1 MIYMST
7 NLPETEI
14 LKTDVLGRVK
24 MSVERREAILD
35 EFERSGVAGAPF
47 AEMIGVKY
55 TTFATWVQKRK
66 KARGQ
71 YPCIAV
77 VKKSKGA
84 VRFVEAVGAR
94 EPESSLTIEL
104 PGGARVS
111 VGTTGEMEA
120 AGRLLSVLAQKKEG
134 AC

>member
-1 MIYMST
+1 MTDMST

-24 MSVERREAILD
+24 MSVARREAILD

-55 TTFATWVQKRK
+55 QTFATWVQKRK
-66 KARGQ
+66 KARGE
-71 YPCIAV
+71 YPCLPAPR
-77 VKKSKGA
+77 KSKPL
-84 VRFVEAVGAR
+84 RFVEAVGTP
-94 EPESSLTIEL
+94 EPEASLTIEL

-111 VGTTGEMEA
+111 VGTAGEMKA
-120 AGRLLSVLAQKKEG
+120 ACRFLRVLAGKEG
-134 AC
+134 EAC